1 MKILYYE
8 IRKNFLRKS
17 IFAALAALMFLNGL
31 FAYFQYRQTGSGFS
45 DEMTRHIASE
55 GEWDYRQKLHKEF
68 DGAVTEEKV
77 RRLTEDYKKY
87 YALIKQGD
95 YSTEYDPDTNTGY
108 IYGDFSLLRSQ
119 FYEPV
124 KYLVYYQG
132 ENDLL
137 VHRAKE
143 NISFFK
149 ELGNDFEASK
159 NAYIVKKYSGRNPLL
174 FYDTLGWRKLFEYDY
189 SDVMVFIIMFLCITP
204 CFYAERK
211 SGMEHIILT
220 AKRGK
225 RGYTYMKY
233 LSFYCSAVFLV
244 VLFALYNYAVMDY
257 LYGLSGADMKLF
269 SLEEFRYTPLDL
281 SVSEFY
287 ILLTALKCIAL
298 CGIVTLFGVIAKVF
312 SNVITIFLVMFA
324 FVTAGLYGAGFICA
338 INPASRFMALVS
350 PFSLLN
356 GAQLYKGLSGA
367 DIAGH
372 FVPWLYWYLFA
383 QVLIQ
388 AGIQFLLWIYGR
400 RCPQGRGV

>member
-17 IFAALAALMFLNGL
+17 IFAVLVALMFLNGL
-31 FAYFQYRQTGSGFS
+31 FAYFQYRQTGLGFS
-45 DEMTRHIASE
+45 DEMTRHIASK
-55 GEWDYRQKLHKEF
+55 GEWNYRQKLHKEF
-68 DGAVTEEKV
+68 DGAITEEKV
-77 RRLTEDYKKY
+77 RQLTDGYKKY
-87 YALIKQGD
+87 YALIEQGD

-108 IYGDFSLLRSQ
+108 IYGDFWLLRSQ

-137 VHRAKE
+137 VQRAKE
-143 NISFFK
+143 NITFFK

-159 NAYIVKKYSGRNPLL
+159 NAYIVKKYSDRNPLL
-174 FYDTLGWRKLFEYDY
+174 FYDTLGWKKLFEYDY
-189 SDVMVFIIMFLCITP
+189 SDVMVFIIMFLCIIP
-204 CFYAERK
+204 CFYTERK

-220 AKRGK
+220 AKKGK
-225 RGYTYMKY
+225 KGYTYMKY
-233 LSFYCSAVFLV
+233 LSFYCGATFLV
-244 VLFALYNYAVMDY
+244 VLFSLYNYVVMDY
-257 LYGLSGADMKLF
+257 LYGLSGGNMKLF

-287 ILLTALKCIAL
+287 IMLTAFKCIAL
-298 CGIVTLFGVIAKVF
+298 CGIVTLFGVIAKFF

-324 FVTAGLYGAGFICA
+324 FVAAGLYGAGFICG

-388 AGIQFLLWIYGR
+388 AGIQLLLWIYSR
-400 RCPQGRGV
+400 RCLQRRGV